1 MQFILCFVLQYFFV
15 CQAARDGRTDVI
27 KHKLE
32 KFGRNK
38 ERLLKT
44 INKGDEADITP
55 LHYAVRYG
63 HVNVVKL
70 LTKFGAGEQVKYLI
84 IFSSSGNCHFG
95 SLQSKG

>member
-15 CQAARDGRTDVI
+15 FQAARDGRIDVI
-27 KHKLE
+27 KYKLQ

-38 ERLLKT
+38 ARRLKT

-70 LTKFGAGEQVKYLI
+70 LRESGAGEQVQFLI
-84 IFSSSGNCHFG
+84 IFSSSGNSHFFC
-95 SLQSKG
+95 

>member
-15 CQAARDGRTDVI
+15 CQAARDGRIDVI
-27 KHKLE
+27 KYKLQ

-38 ERLLKT
+38 ARRLKT

-70 LTKFGAGEQVKYLI
+70 LSESGAGEQVI
-84 IFSSSGNCHFG
+84 IFSSSGNSHFF
-95 SLQSKG
+95 LLIYMYFKT